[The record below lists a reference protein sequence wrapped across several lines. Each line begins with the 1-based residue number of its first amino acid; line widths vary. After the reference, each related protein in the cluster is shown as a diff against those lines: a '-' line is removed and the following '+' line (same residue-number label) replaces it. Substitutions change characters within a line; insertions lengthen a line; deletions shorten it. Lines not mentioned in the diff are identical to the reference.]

1 MDFVI
6 PLHRSNPI
14 FRATIESIILFYS
27 PKTIYIITPL
37 LEIEKIQWHSWN
49 MNTTSLQFI
58 PEETFFDPLS
68 KTELEK
74 LYVKIDENSREFGW
88 WYQQVLKM
96 GALIKIPNISE
107 PYMVWDSDLIP
118 INRWEIYPT
127 NIYPYYRFA
136 ILQESA
142 RSQMNITHYKESI
155 LELIEMDALEPQ
167 QGTFVPHH
175 FIMYKCVLEDLFQ
188 HIERISEKPWF
199 ISIIELSSKFLR
211 FSEYKCISTFMYNKY
226 PNLLHYHPFSYY
238 GNGLRLRD
246 SKKVVEDLIFLN
258 NNNNINTN
266 NKDISYDLILKY
278 VHKMDIIPTYLQLEH
293 V

>member
-1 MDFVI
+1 MDFLI

-27 PKTIYIITPL
+27 PKNIYIIVPL
-37 LEIEKIQWHSWN
+37 LEIEKIQWQSWN
-49 MNTTSLQFI
+49 INTTSLQFI
-58 PEETFFDPLS
+58 PEETFFYPLS

-74 LYVKIDENSREFGW
+74 FYVKIDENSREFGW
-88 WYQQVLKM
+88 WYQQILKM
-96 GALIKIPNISE
+96 GAIIKIPKISE

-118 INRWEIYPT
+118 IVRWEIYPT
-127 NIYPYYRFA
+127 NNCPYYRFA
-136 ILQESA
+136 ILQENT
-142 RSQMNITHYKESI
+142 RSQMNVIHYKNSI
-155 LELIEMDALEPQ
+155 FELIEMDALEPQ

-175 FIMYKCVLEDLFQ
+175 FIMYRCVLEDLFQ
-188 HIERISEKPWF
+188 HIERISKKPWY

-226 PNLLHYHPFSYY
+226 PNLLHYHPFYSY

-246 SKKVVEDLIFLN
+246 SKKVVEDLLFMNNKNNKNIN
-258 NNNNINTN
+258 NN
-266 NKDISYDLILKY
+266 DISYELILKY
-278 VHKMDIIPTYLQLEH
+278 VGKNDKIPTYLQLEH